1 MTRTDETREDS
12 GGSAVIFNEVQ
23 LILAEKRT
31 SLSVLRTGIAIFVLP
46 LSVLSLLITTS
57 RYYVMKDV
65 WPLLAPLL
73 VLCILLALLGAYLVV
88 RSITRIHLYD
98 RLIHRLKQRHSVL
111 NELVD

>member
-1 MTRTDETREDS
+1 MTRTDETREDL
-12 GGSAVIFNEVQ
+12 GGSAVVFNEVQ

-57 RYYVMKDV
+57 RYYVMQDV

-73 VLCILLALLGAYLVV
+73 VLCVLLALLGAYLVI
-88 RSITRIHLYD
+88 RSITRIHHYD
-98 RLIHRLKQRHSVL
+98 RLIHHLKKRHSVL